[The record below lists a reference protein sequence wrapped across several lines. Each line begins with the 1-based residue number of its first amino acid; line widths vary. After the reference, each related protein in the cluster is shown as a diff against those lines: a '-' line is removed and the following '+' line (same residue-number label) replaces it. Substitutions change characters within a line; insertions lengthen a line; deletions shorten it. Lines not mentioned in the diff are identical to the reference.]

1 MLEHYWRRLFV
12 WAQIIS
18 QMRGVTVRDQI
29 LLLASAAC
37 APFTSLA
44 RLDGFGS
51 PHLLGNIDIKV
62 ADIGQFSL
70 RPGTDDIIHVLKARE
85 PKVLR
90 AIQRLLREGDC
101 FVDAGANIGF
111 YSVVANRIVRPHGM
125 VVAFEMMPP
134 TATRL
139 RKTLRRNEASN
150 VKIVEMALS
159 ERDGDTVTATSAPDK
174 FGQASIVAN
183 PNDGTRSLHYNVQTI
198 TLDTELF
205 DVGPIRL
212 IKMDL
217 EGAEYLALCGASA
230 VLARTEYILL
240 ESNNRDGRIF
250 KLLEAAGFSIVVL
263 DGYDY
268 LATRSGSN
276 DKAGTPLK
284 DRGF

>member
-1 MLEHYWRRLFV
+1 MFEHYWRRLIV
-12 WAQIIS
+12 WTQVVL
-18 QMRGVTVRDQI
+18 QMRGITARDHI
-29 LLLASAAC
+29 LLITSAAC

-44 RLDGFGS
+44 RLDGFSS
-51 PHLLGNIDIKV
+51 PHLLGDIDIEV

-70 RPGTDDIIHVLKARE
+70 RAGTDDIIHVLKARE
-85 PKVLR
+85 PKVLS
-90 AIQRLLREGDC
+90 AIVRLLREGDC

-111 YSVVANRIVRPHGM
+111 YSVIANRIVGPLGM

-139 RKTLRRNEASN
+139 RETLRRNAASN
-150 VKIVEMALS
+150 VKIVEKALS
-159 ERDGDTVTATSAPDK
+159 ERDGGTVVAKSAPDK
-174 FGQASIVAN
+174 FGQASIVAG
-183 PNDGTRSLHYNVQTI
+183 PNDGTRTVQYNVQTI

-217 EGAEYLALCGASA
+217 EGAEYLALCGANA

-240 ESNNRDGRIF
+240 ESNSRDGRIF
-250 KLLEAAGFSIVVL
+250 KLLEAAGFSIEVL

-268 LATRSGSN
+268 LATRSGIN
-276 DKAGTPLK
+276 DNAGTQ
-284 DRGF
+284 